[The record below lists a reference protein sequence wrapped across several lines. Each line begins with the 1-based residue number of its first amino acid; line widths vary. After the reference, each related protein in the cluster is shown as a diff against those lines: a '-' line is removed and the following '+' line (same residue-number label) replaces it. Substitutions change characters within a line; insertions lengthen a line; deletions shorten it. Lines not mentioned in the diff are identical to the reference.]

1 MIGMFAVSLSGHD
14 KGKMYVIIKEENT
27 YLYLAD
33 GDRKTMENPKKK
45 KKKHVQL
52 IKKGLDEKLVKKLQ
66 NAEVIYNEEIKYA
79 IKVKKKQEVTNVK
92 G

>member
-14 KGKMYVIIKEENT
+14 KGKMYVIIQEDGE
-27 YLYLAD
+27 YVYLAD
-33 GDRKTMENPKKK
+33 GNIRPMESPKKK

-52 IKKGLDEKLVKKLQ
+52 IKTGLDKQLAGRLQ

-79 IKVKKKQEVTNVK
+79 IKVKTKQEVTNVK